1 MAVIRRFMAVAL
13 VCGGCLLLYTSLSL
27 DKIIGSD
34 VTSSLLQHHD
44 EDDHDVEHY
53 RRHLR
58 SHDAC
63 LGLEGR
69 EYRKCVRMIINDP
82 KTVVAKRIVDDR
94 YNTEPVENAA
104 IRRENCQIVYILG
117 VEGTTHHGITPII
130 ETLAKQQCDP
140 ESRRTCRTYQVDDE
154 AIYLKVGLFGWNK
167 RILKKWGYSEGII
180 PDIDDPMFVQQVVE
194 RSCPNDGNK
203 HVIIESSSFPSG
215 QVDDPRLYRV
225 HRQHEWLSMS
235 PEDIANNDT
244 AQQQP
249 FNLTA
254 FVGAYS
260 PYVNIKFVVIHRP
273 FIETIASHIKW
284 DGGAVP
290 HSNIIHGFLLIL
302 SRFLNTHRVDLVTGT
317 PLWTLLCLEQIMA
330 KNYEHVDD
338 VEMAR
343 RNMILHLANFLGWPV
358 KECKH
363 CFDMW
368 HESRKDP
375 YVKLGDDLENVQ
387 QHANQLIG
395 VWPPREEELIEQQC
409 KI

>member
-1 MAVIRRFMAVAL
+1 M
-13 VCGGCLLLYTSLSL
+13 
-27 DKIIGSD
+27 IGSD
-34 VTSSLLQHHD
+34 VTSSLLQYHD
-44 EDDHDVEHY
+44 KDDHDVGHY
-53 RRHLR
+53 RRRLR
-58 SHDAC
+58 SHDVC

-82 KTVVAKRIVDDR
+82 KTVVDRIVDDG
-94 YNTEPVENAA
+94 YNMEPVAN
-104 IRRENCQIVYILG
+104 ENCQIVYILG
-117 VEGTTHHGITPII
+117 VEGATHHGITPII
-130 ETLAKQQCDP
+130 ETLAKQQYDLKSGHP
-140 ESRRTCRTYQVDDE
+140 YQVDGE
-154 AIYLKVGLFGWNK
+154 AMYFKVGLFGWNK
-167 RILKKWGYSEGII
+167 QILTNWGFSEGII
-180 PDIDDPMFVQQVVE
+180 PDIDDPMFVQRVVE

-203 HVIIESSSFPSG
+203 HVLIESTSFPSG
-215 QVDDPRLYRV
+215 QVDDPRPYRV
-225 HRQHEWLSMS
+225 HRQHEWMSMS
-235 PEDIANNDT
+235 PEDIANNDK

-254 FVGAYS
+254 FVDAYS
-260 PYVNIKFVVIHRP
+260 PYVDIKFVVIHRP

-330 KNYEHVDD
+330 KNYEHDDD
-338 VEMAR
+338 VVMAR
-343 RNMILHLANFLGWPV
+343 RDILSHLADFLGWPV
-358 KECKH
+358 NECSH

-375 YVKLGDDLENVQ
+375 YVKLGDDLEDVL

-395 VWPPREEELIEQQC
+395 VWPPSEEGLTEQQC